1 MLRVLSDPRARAWVP
16 PRWLILAAFLLGLAA
31 CTPVPLTGPDP
42 DRTVVMDC
50 YDLATNS
57 YFPCECVTDS
67 ECEL

>member
-1 MLRVLSDPRARAWVP
+1 MVILTDPRSRAWVP

-31 CTPVPLTGPDP
+31 CSAVPLTGPDP

-50 YDLATNS
+50 YDLAAGH
-57 YFPCECVTDS
+57 YFPCECVTDT